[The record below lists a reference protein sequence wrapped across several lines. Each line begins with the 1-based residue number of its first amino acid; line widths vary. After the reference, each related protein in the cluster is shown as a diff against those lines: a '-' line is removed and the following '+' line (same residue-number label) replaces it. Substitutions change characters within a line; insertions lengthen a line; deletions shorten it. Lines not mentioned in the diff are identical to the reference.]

1 MAAGPSVVQYAKRR
15 RVGER
20 LGGRKKIIRGLGG
33 AVFRRAGLRAAT
45 EIGGSA
51 EKMIEGLPV
60 VRSRGSPRPWLRAA
74 DNHGYHRLDA
84 QAGDWPTP
92 AVIVCIA

>member
-1 MAAGPSVVQYAKRR
+1 MAAGPSVVRYAKRR

-33 AVFRRAGLRAAT
+33 AVFRQAGLRAAT

-51 EKMIEGLPV
+51 EKMIEGF
-60 VRSRGSPRPWLRAA
+60 RSSGRGGARGLGCGPPII
-74 DNHGYHRLDA
+74 
-84 QAGDWPTP
+84 T
-92 AVIVCIA
+92 VIGAC